1 MGAEIVICGDYNAHT
16 NIKPDYFNSDWATK
30 ITEIDDI
37 VKNTNNER
45 LQLINCMY
53 EDHRL
58 DRFSEDMRPMNNN
71 GRLLLDICKISGLI
85 IVNGRLGDDKGVGRA
100 TRVMGDHSTVV
111 DYVIATPKLFD
122 QITHFQIHDK
132 LPESD
137 HLPLIFKIKCNGT
150 HPGQYHLVDS
160 DWKPQ
165 KGYCWS
171 TPDLDNLKTILDDDI
186 SNSYVMNI
194 YDALADLMGTN
205 EIATTVNDLITQ
217 AADRAFRVTWGVRGS
232 RCMAPRWYDAECRRL
247 RSQAVKAGENL
258 ASEHDK
264 ANLTAIF
271 RQYKSFKQKKK
282 RSYRNDN
289 IRIIEQSGNSPDFW
303 KVLNKIC
310 PSSQPVNQPTGTEFV
325 DYFKG
330 LCNPERREYFD
341 YSYEREAVEFLKSYD
356 KGQRQCLN
364 TNETA
369 VSALEREIINSSFRE
384 DEISEAIK
392 LLKNDKSPGVD
403 CIPAEFIKYCRNIL
417 CAPITTVLNYIIE
430 QRDFPGCWGEGLRS
444 AIFKT
449 GQTDIPEN

>member
-1 MGAEIVICGDYNAHT
+1 MGAEILICGDYNAHT

-45 LQLINCMY
+45 LQLMNCMY

-85 IVNGRLGDDKGVGRA
+85 IVNGRLGDDKGIGRA

-137 HLPLIFKIKCNGT
+137 RVPLIFKIMCNGT
-150 HPGQYHLVDS
+150 HPGQDHLVDS
-160 DWKPQ
+160 DWKP
-165 KGYCWS
+165 KKRYCWS

-194 YDALADLMGTN
+194 YDALADLRGTN

-264 ANLTAIF
+264 ANLTAIC
-271 RQYKSFKQKKK
+271 RQYKSFKQNKKGH
-282 RSYRNDN
+282 
-289 IRIIEQSGNSPDFW
+289 IE
-303 KVLNKIC
+303 
-310 PSSQPVNQPTGTEFV
+310 TT
-325 DYFKG
+325 
-330 LCNPERREYFD
+330 
-341 YSYEREAVEFLKSYD
+341 
-356 KGQRQCLN
+356 
-364 TNETA
+364 
-369 VSALEREIINSSFRE
+369 
-384 DEISEAIK
+384 ISR
-392 LLKNDKSPGVD
+392 L
-403 CIPAEFIKYCRNIL
+403 
-417 CAPITTVLNYIIE
+417 
-430 QRDFPGCWGEGLRS
+430 
-444 AIFKT
+444 
-449 GQTDIPEN
+449 

>member
-1 MGAEIVICGDYNAHT
+1 MLLTETWAKTNDNLGLENYVFYNFKRNALHPNAKRSSGGIGVLIKRDIIKGVEIRKHTDDIISWIKLKKAYFGLANDLYIGNVYMVPETSNHVRHDAFELLQNDIADIPIGAEILICGDYNAHT

-71 GRLLLDICKISGLI
+71 GRLLLDVCKISGLI
-85 IVNGRLGDDKGVGRA
+85 IVNGRLGDDKGIGRA

-122 QITHFQIHDK
+122 QITHFLIHDK

-150 HPGQYHLVDS
+150 HPGQDHLVDS

-165 KGYCWS
+165 KRYCWS
-171 TPDLDNLKTILDDDI
+171 TPDLDNLKTILNDDI

-194 YDALADLMGTN
+194 YDALADFRGTN

-232 RCMAPRWYDAECRRL
+232 RCMHH
-247 RSQAVKAGENL
+247 AGTMQNAGVCAHKL
-258 ASEHDK
+258 
-264 ANLTAIF
+264 
-271 RQYKSFKQKKK
+271 
-282 RSYRNDN
+282 
-289 IRIIEQSGNSPDFW
+289 W
-303 KVLNKIC
+303 KLEK
-310 PSSQPVNQPTGTEFV
+310 TW
-325 DYFKG
+325 
-330 LCNPERREYFD
+330 R
-341 YSYEREAVEFLKSYD
+341 
-356 KGQRQCLN
+356 LN
-364 TNETA
+364 TT
-369 VSALEREIINSSFRE
+369 
-384 DEISEAIK
+384 K
-392 LLKNDKSPGVD
+392 
-403 CIPAEFIKYCRNIL
+403 
-417 CAPITTVLNYIIE
+417 PI
-430 QRDFPGCWGEGLRS
+430 
-444 AIFKT
+444 
-449 GQTDIPEN
+449 